1 MCGYHVADAAGR
13 FESPIICDPPP
24 PQHKLDGSLIS
35 SELIHASAAARRLA
49 AAALLAV
56 SAAVAT
62 EIEPGCLAPVL
73 QDPRIRFR
81 RSLGVTRS
89 SVSGSMSCG
98 YRHCASPPPASMND
112 WLAEQIGLRERR
124 LNTGEAALITRPAY
138 SPTVPSARCATGKTA
153 HPQVWLIS
161 SAVSEW
167 STQSGQELA
176 GILGAAREWVHGGV
190 SNAASHLMPSA
201 GRPNKRRGSTV
212 VLGPWDVGAC
222 VVTYER
228 LPGLPVKRLH
238 VVARAEPITEEAVRG
253 FIRAIEAVLAT
264 GDRFTILWDV
274 RETGLGS
281 VVAARAHLNTGLQWL
296 GPKGSPRSDML
307 DARIV
312 AHALLLSSGIQRTF
326 VRFVTALTKPPMPL
340 YIGGAADG
348 AAALDFARTH
358 SLRAASETPSNKRRR
373 WRKSA

>member
-1 MCGYHVADAAGR
+1 MR
-13 FESPIICDPPP
+13 RPPR
-24 PQHKLDGSLIS
+24 
-35 SELIHASAAARRLA
+35 AVLA
-49 AAALLAV
+49 TAALLAV
-56 SAAVAT
+56 SACQAT
-62 EIEPGCLAPVL
+62 EIEPGCLAPL
-73 QDPRIRFR
+73 SRILGFASSPQPRCDEILR
-81 RSLGVTRS
+81 G
-89 SVSGSMSCG
+89 GSMSADINTA
-98 YRHCASPPPASMND
+98 ASPPPASMND
-112 WLAEQIGLRERR
+112 WLAEQIEGARAAAEYWRGGAHNAAR
-124 LNTGEAALITRPAY
+124 LLADGTLGAVRYWQDGA
-138 SPTVPSARCATGKTA
+138 SASFG
-153 HPQVWLIS
+153 LIS
-161 SAVSEW
+161 SAVSER